1 MPWIRYESTATKSSS
16 EPSDIRK
23 WGLHR
28 ELDKAYNGDP
38 LTKGKTMSKK
48 LVKIAVAAVVAG
60 AVTGICQAAYDA
72 KDNETDQEK

>member
-1 MPWIRYESTATKSSS
+1 MTFYSGVFIASSTRLMMET
-16 EPSDIRK
+16 
-23 WGLHR
+23 
-28 ELDKAYNGDP
+28 P
-38 LTKGKTMSKK
+38 LSKGTTMNKK

>member
-1 MPWIRYESTATKSSS
+1 MPWIRYESTVTKSSS
-16 EPSDIRK
+16 ETYNIRQ

-28 ELDKAYNGDP
+28 EQNKAYNGDP
-38 LTKGKTMSKK
+38 LSKGKTMNKK

>member
-1 MPWIRYESTATKSSS
+1 MPWIRSESTVTKSSS
-16 EPSDIRK
+16 ETHDSRQ

-38 LTKGKTMSKK
+38 TIERKIMNKK

-72 KDNETDQEK
+72 KGNETDQEK